1 MHIYSLKRTCMC
13 VHVHM
18 CGMCM
23 YVWCVCTCMV
33 CVHVREVCTYVR
45 HVHTYSIRFM
55 CATCVCVLLR
65 CVFICMV
72 WVCMH
77 MCVHMHSV
85 CARVRC
91 ACVCGVCSHVQ
102 HHVPVCGVCM
112 CTACV
117 CMCTYMARVL
127 TNVPNRQHTSPRM
140 ETLLSSWWVGNPVRP
155 HPQAPRG
162 AGGPLTEPGA
172 WRLAMDSGLLDPH
185 PWRSPGAGRAGHPR
199 RKAAQEGVPGAVQ
212 APPGKAPAWPPEL
225 RSPARGLT

>member
-1 MHIYSLKRTCMC
+1 M
-13 VHVHM
+13 
-18 CGMCM
+18 
-23 YVWCVCTCMV
+23 CVCTVTVCVHMYGVGLHARVCTCTV
-33 CVHVREVCTYVR
+33 CVHVCG
-45 HVHTYSIRFM
+45 VH
-55 CATCVCVLLR
+55 ACVVY
-65 CVFICMV
+65 
-72 WVCMH
+72 
-77 MCVHMHSV
+77 VHMS
-85 CARVRC
+85 
-91 ACVCGVCSHVQ
+91 SIMFL
-102 HHVPVCGVCM
+102 CGVCM

-127 TNVPNRQHTSPRM
+127 TNVPNRQHTSPHM

-172 WRLAMDSGLLDPH
+172 WRLAIDSGLLDPH

-199 RKAAQEGVPGAVQ
+199 RKAAQEGVPGAVR